1 MYPPIMYS
9 YNLFETEI
17 EKLRNENDRLQTE
30 LVNMKR
36 KIEDLEGNIRQVEE
50 DNSLLRELNDIFGV
64 ESDKLNE
71 ENKDLR
77 KELERYRQFRIPQSL
92 TNPTQTDRPN
102 KRLKK
107 SKEKSP
113 EEPNEI
119 AARVRIVLQISL
131 QSNLCIHKLL
141 LLFIFAI

>member
-1 MYPPIMYS
+1 MYS

-50 DNSLLRELNDIFGV
+50 DNALLQELNDIFGV

-71 ENKDLR
+71 ENKVLR

-92 TNPTQTDRPN
+92 INPTQTDRPN

-107 SKEKSP
+107 SKEKSL

-119 AARVRIVLQISL
+119 GA
-131 QSNLCIHKLL
+131 
-141 LLFIFAI
+141 

>member
-1 MYPPIMYS
+1 MS
-9 YNLFETEI
+9 
-17 EKLRNENDRLQTE
+17 
-30 LVNMKR
+30 
-36 KIEDLEGNIRQVEE
+36 G
-50 DNSLLRELNDIFGV
+50 
-64 ESDKLNE
+64 KLNE
-71 ENKDLR
+71 ENKVLR

-119 AARVRIVLQISL
+119 GARVILSSI
-131 QSNLCIHKLL
+131 IKF
-141 LLFIFAI
+141 LFLFEQVYNH

>member
-1 MYPPIMYS
+1 MRKIRDREEAGWM
-9 YNLFETEI
+9 LV

-50 DNSLLRELNDIFGV
+50 DNALLQELNDIFGV

-71 ENKDLR
+71 ENKVLR

-92 TNPTQTDRPN
+92 INPTQTDRPN

-107 SKEKSP
+107 SKEKSL

-119 AARVRIVLQISL
+119 GARVRIVLQISL